1 MSKHEV
7 EFLIEKADLAIN
19 EERFDALVDMYS
31 EAAVLVIKP
40 GTNAVGK
47 PQIKKAF
54 EEIADYFNHTL
65 KVKQA
70 GLMILEAGDVALVL
84 AKTVI
89 STEDIPEMERKATY
103 MFKKF
108 EDKGWLCVV
117 DNSYGH
123 DLLND

>member
-19 EERFDALVDMYS
+19 EERSDALVDMYS

-54 EEIADYFNHTL
+54 EAIADYFNHTL

-70 GLMILEAGDVALVL
+70 GLTVLEAGDVALVL
-84 AKTVI
+84 AKTVV
-89 STEDIPEMERKATY
+89 SAEDVPEMERKATY
-103 MFKKF
+103 VFKKF
-108 EDKGWLCVV
+108 EHKGWLCVV